1 MEVAVAVL
9 RAMTDADIPAVAI
22 LESRAFSDPWSPAT
36 FAEELALENRAYV
49 VADQSGSIV
58 GYGGVM
64 ILDEEAHIMTIAVDP
79 GHTRRK
85 IGTRLMLA
93 LIDLALERGARHLTL
108 EVRITNDAALGMYRK
123 LGFAS
128 VGLRP
133 NYYRDEDAL
142 VMWAVDAD
150 ESPFR
155 RRLNRLREE
164 VG

>member
-1 MEVAVAVL
+1 
-9 RAMTDADIPAVAI
+9 
-22 LESRAFSDPWSPAT
+22 
-36 FAEELALENRAYV
+36 
-49 VADQSGSIV
+49 
-58 GYGGVM
+58 
-64 ILDEEAHIMTIAVDP
+64 
-79 GHTRRK
+79 
-85 IGTRLMLA
+85 MLA
-93 LIDLALERGARHLTL
+93 LIDIALERGARHLTL

-150 ESPFR
+150 EAPFR
-155 RRLNRLREE
+155 RRLDRLREE

>member
-1 MEVAVAVL
+1 MEVAVATV
-9 RAMTDADIPAVAI
+9 REMTDADIPAVAV
-22 LESRAFSDPWSPAT
+22 LEARAFRDPWSPAT
-36 FAEELALENRAYV
+36 FVEELALDNRSYV
-49 VADQSGSIV
+49 VAEERGSIV
-58 GYGGVM
+58 GYGGLM
-64 ILDEEAHIMTIAVDP
+64 SLDEEAHIMTIAVDP
-79 GHTRRK
+79 GHIRRK

-93 LIDLALERGARHLTL
+93 LIDIALERGARHLTL

-142 VMWAVDAD
+142 VMWAVDAN
-150 ESPFR
+150 EAPFR
-155 RRLNRLREE
+155 RRLDRLREE